1 MPVMQYQVNGEFF
14 PQPDST
20 EWQDQQNGVQL
31 STNLPIYS
39 SYRRQVWR
47 YPVLPNLTFAS
58 QLETLRNS
66 VLTSIATDP
75 PTNAEEPVV
84 YTDARVIS
92 VTRIHAWGVVTGITI
107 TFEILVS

>member
-20 EWQDQQNGVQL
+20 EWQDQQNGTQL

-47 YPVLPNLTFAS
+47 YPVLPNCDYADHLN
-58 QLETLRNS
+58 TLRSS
-66 VLTSIATDP
+66 VLTSIATDS
-75 PTNAEEPVV
+75 PTDAEELTI
-84 YTDARVIS
+84 YEDARVIS
-92 VTRIHAWGVVTGITI
+92 ITRTHSWGVVTGITI